1 MQQQLAAIVA
11 SLESAQTR
19 LHRFAD
25 QLPDARWKSRPGPDR
40 WSAAECIEHLN
51 LTSRAYIPLLRH
63 ALEVGTRP
71 ATPPTRYRKDFLGGL
86 FSALV
91 GPLPRIAKKRFGR
104 VKTTGEFVPQPKA
117 TRVETV
123 AEFDRLQADLIAITR
138 QADGF
143 PLSDMKIVSPFG
155 GKISYNV
162 YSALVILPRHQ
173 ERHLAQAEDAAT
185 VRTTAN

>member
-1 MQQQLAAIVA
+1 MQKQLAAIVA

-19 LHRFAD
+19 LHRLAD
-25 QLPDARWKSRPGPDR
+25 QLPDARWKSRPGPDQ

-63 ALEVGTRP
+63 ALEVGTKP

-91 GPLPRIAKKRFGR
+91 GPLPRIAKRRLGR

-123 AEFDRLQADLIAITR
+123 AEFDRLQAELIAITR

-143 PLSDMKIVSPFG
+143 PLGEMKIVSPFG
-155 GKISYNV
+155 GKIRYNV

-173 ERHLAQAEDAAT
+173 DRHLGQAEDAAT
-185 VRTTAN
+185 VGKTAN

>member
-19 LHRFAD
+19 LHRLAD
-25 QLPDARWKSRPGPDR
+25 QLPDARWKSRPGPDQ

-51 LTSRAYIPLLRH
+51 LTSRAYVPLLRH
-63 ALEVGTRP
+63 ALEVGTKP

-138 QADGF
+138 QAEGF
-143 PLSDMKIVSPFG
+143 PLGEMKIVSPFG

-185 VRTTAN
+185 VRATAN

>member
-1 MQQQLAAIVA
+1 MQQQLATIVA

-19 LHRFAD
+19 LHRLVD
-25 QLPDARWKSRPGPDR
+25 QLPDARWKSRPGPDQ

-63 ALEVGTRP
+63 ALEKGAKP
-71 ATPPTRYRKDFLGGL
+71 ATAPSRYRKDFLGGL

-91 GPLPRIAKKRFGR
+91 GPLPRIAKKRWGR
-104 VKTTGEFVPQPKA
+104 VKTTGEFIPQPVA

-123 AEFDRLQADLIAITR
+123 TEFDRLQADLIAITR

-143 PLSDMKIVSPFG
+143 PLGDMKIVSPFG
-155 GKISYNV
+155 GKIRYNV

-173 ERHLAQAEDAAT
+173 ERHLGQAEDAAT
-185 VRTTAN
+185 SNSLR